1 MKVKYIFSS
10 RRTGRIEGTNK
21 HRKSYPLVAREVIRI
36 SDIVL
41 EILDARFIEE
51 TRNEELENLIIK
63 SGKKII
69 YVLNKSDLID
79 VNEAKSKI
87 ELQRIQ
93 PYIFISC
100 KNRHGISGLR
110 DRIKIEV
117 KRTDRKT
124 DKNYERA
131 QVGVIG
137 YPNTGKS
144 SVINMLV
151 GKPVARTAAEAGFTR
166 GMQKIRL
173 AKGLLLLDTPGVI
186 PEKETAPENRHL
198 IKHTQISVR
207 TWDKVKD
214 PNIIAFWLIKKYPG
228 AFEKFYGIYFEG
240 DMEML
245 IENLGRK
252 MNFISKGNLV
262 DVDKTARKI
271 LRDWQEG
278 NIKI

>member
-1 MKVKYIFSS
+1 MRVKYIFSS
-10 RRTGRIEGTNK
+10 RRSGRIEGTNK

-51 TRNEELENLIIK
+51 TRNREFEDIITK
-63 SGKKII
+63 NSKKII

-87 ELQRIQ
+87 ELHGMQ
-93 PYIFISC
+93 PYVFVSC
-100 KNRHGISGLR
+100 KSREGISDLR
-110 DRIKIEV
+110 SRIKIEV
-117 KRTDRKT
+117 KRLNMTYK
-124 DKNYERA
+124 RA
-131 QVGVIG
+131 HVGVIG

-151 GKPVARTAAEAGFTR
+151 GRPVARTAAEAGFTR

-173 AKGLLLLDTPGVI
+173 AKGILILDTPGVI
-186 PEKETAPENRHL
+186 PEKETGPEKRNL
-198 IKHTQISVR
+198 EKHTQIGAR

-214 PNIIAFWLIKKYPG
+214 PDMIVLGLIKKYPEI
-228 AFEKFYGIYFEG
+228 EKFYGLNSEG
-240 DMEML
+240 DVELL
-245 IENLGRK
+245 IEKLGRK
-252 MNFISKGNLV
+252 MNFIRKGNLV
-262 DVDKTARKI
+262 DTDKAARRI

-278 NIKI
+278 KVK